1 MLFETTGDVRRAETR
16 RVCKY
21 ATPRAAL
28 YPYQNAILV
37 VQTIFRHTHFKGLN
51 LDKNRTC
58 ILVIFGDGRIWFSAC
73 RLNNLFHHINH
84 YQENIQTKEMLLIQL

>member
-1 MLFETTGDVRRAETR
+1 MILSLKVPLLKSLCCLRQQVMCGVRKLGVSVNMLPPE
-16 RVCKY
+16 
-21 ATPRAAL
+21 L
-28 YPYQNAILV
+28 L
-37 VQTIFRHTHFKGLN
+37 FRHTHFKGLN